1 MQIKNPIRPIVILDG
16 SSKNFTFKVKI
27 RLINIRYDWAEFQEI
42 SKLIFEPKL
51 SFLKE
56 IHKNDNFGEFLDFN
70 EFILYMNSLKIE
82 KLSFLCFPFKNDN
95 LGLKM
100 KILKFR
106 GIQPSYDQISGQRLM
121 QHFNGTKITKMN
133 RKKYLS
139 VYPNWNNYFFA
150 LYCNI

>member
-56 IHKNDNFGEFLDFN
+56 IHKNDNLGEFLDFN
-70 EFILYMNSLKIE
+70 AFTLYMISLKMVILIMTIFV
-82 KLSFLCFPFKNDN
+82 KIFKNY
-95 LGLKM
+95 
-100 KILKFR
+100 I
-106 GIQPSYDQISGQRLM
+106 
-121 QHFNGTKITKMN
+121 
-133 RKKYLS
+133 
-139 VYPNWNNYFFA
+139 
-150 LYCNI
+150 